1 MYDGDVTLR
10 AERGRISAVV
20 AGARRR
26 TVAGLRVARL
36 YVEAYRSRGDEVNV
50 LHYCYRNWGDAI
62 NPWLVEAISGRRVTS
77 IDIDARS
84 VFPSARRLNADPMYA
99 VVGSILQ
106 HADGGTVVWGAGFE
120 AAGLRPRQP
129 PRAIHAVRGPLS
141 AAELRASG
149 ISCGDTYG
157 DPVLLMPRLYRPLG
171 GKRYQLGVIPHLRD
185 LDDPALRRFAARDDV
200 RVIDLRGPLW
210 ATVNAV
216 VACERVVST
225 SLHGLI
231 LADAYGIPNAWAA
244 LGGEIPG
251 GTFKFLDY
259 YASIARPEE
268 SPACHLASDSLD
280 RLLAAATR
288 HEVALDLDRL
298 LEACPFRPASPDHAA
313 QGATASFASGGAD
326 DLRQADPRKPKT
338 RMSAA

>member
-1 MYDGDVTLR
+1 M
-10 AERGRISAVV
+10 
-20 AGARRR
+20 
-26 TVAGLRVARL
+26 RVARL
-36 YVEAYRSRGDEVNV
+36 YLEAYRSRGDELNV

-62 NPWLVEAISGRRVTS
+62 NPWLVEAISGRHVTS

-84 VFPSARRLNADPMYA
+84 LFPTAGCFNADPMYA

-106 HADGGTVVWGAGFE
+106 HADCRTVVWGAGFE
-120 AAGLRPRQP
+120 AAGLRPRQA
-129 PRAIHAVRGPLS
+129 PRSIHAVRGPLS
-141 AAELRASG
+141 AAELRAAG
-149 ISCGDTYG
+149 IACGETYG
-157 DPVLLMPRLYRPLG
+157 DPVLLLPRLYRPLA
-171 GKRYQLGVIPHLRD
+171 GKRFRLGVIPHLAD
-185 LDDPALRRFAARDDV
+185 LADPALGRFAARDDV

-210 ATVNAV
+210 ATINAV
-216 VACERVVST
+216 AACERVVST

-231 LADAYGIPNAWAA
+231 LADAYGIPNAWVA

-259 YASIARPEE
+259 YASIGRPNEN
-268 SPACHLASDSLD
+268 PVCHLASDSLE

-298 LEACPFRPASPDHAA
+298 LAACPFRAPSPAHVV

-326 DLRQADPRKPKT
+326 DRRQADPRKPKT